1 MTAPVPRVTVV
12 IPNYNHAPLLRL
24 ALRSVVKQTFQEW
37 EAIVVDNFSTD
48 QSEVEVRNLA
58 DHRVRF
64 VQVRNGG
71 VIGRSRNVGIAAARG
86 EWIAFLDADDLWDP
100 EKLAACLDASRDADF
115 IYHPLRTHRFVDGRI
130 APVGMLHQQDIAI
143 DPASWLLAN
152 GPMPLT
158 SGVMA
163 RTAALRRHGGFDE
176 ATDLIAAE
184 DYDLWLRLAQG
195 GARFKF
201 VEALLGSYLV
211 AGTHQSSAK
220 RALAFVPALQRKHLG
235 TVAPCEAP
243 DWMLDFLI
251 GSAVRTGRPAVAIRV
266 IGALVAAGQCARAFK
281 LVSSAAGRAV
291 RQMMR

>member
-1 MTAPVPRVTVV
+1 MTAPAPRVTVV
-12 IPNYNHAPLLRL
+12 IPNFNHAPLLRL
-24 ALRSVVKQTFQEW
+24 ALRSVAQQTFQDW

-48 QSEVEVRNLA
+48 QSEAEVRNLA
-58 DHRVRF
+58 DHRFRF

-86 EWIAFLDADDLWDP
+86 EWVAFLDADDLWDP
-100 EKLAACLDASRDADF
+100 EKLATCLGASRDADF
-115 IYHPLRTHRFVDGRI
+115 IYHPLRTHRFFDGRI
-130 APVGMLHQQDIAI
+130 APVGMLHQQDIAV

-163 RTAALRRHGGFDE
+163 RTEALRRHGGFDE

-195 GARFKF
+195 GARFRF

-235 TVAPCEAP
+235 TPAPGEAP

-251 GSAVRTGRPAVAIRV
+251 GSAVRAGRPMVAIRA
-266 IGALVAAGQCARAFK
+266 IMALAAAGQCARAFK
-281 LVSSAAGRAV
+281 LVLSAASRAV
-291 RQMMR
+291 RPKMR